1 MKTKLAL
8 LLLTVIAALG
18 CSSDRF
24 TARSETHGNDTG
36 RPIGSAGDDSQAET
50 RIPAGGAT
58 HTDTTSVGG
67 VLRAVIEQKAGTTPG
82 GAGAA
87 GASGRQSTATAG
99 EGGSIAQRVPHPS
112 PAGADAGGH
121 GPQLIGGS
129 SEAGEGGMAKLP
141 GTAGLAGQL
150 NGGGAAGSPV
160 EPLNL
165 IPQPANCEGMC
176 ARGAEL
182 VCENYNAERCR
193 YLCAQLGPGE
203 ACFDQLY
210 EHIACAVTA
219 TDYHCDKDG
228 EPAPTDAA
236 CPGGVALRKC
246 LQTRYVACD
255 GLTLLPV
262 TAVCDGVTH
271 CLDGSDET
279 GCGDL

>member
-1 MKTKLAL
+1 MDRKIAL
-8 LLLTVIAALG
+8 LLLTVLAALG

-24 TARSETHGNDTG
+24 AARSKDTG
-36 RPIGSAGDDSQAET
+36 RPIGAGGENSHAESGE
-50 RIPAGGAT
+50 PAGGAT
-58 HTDTTSVGG
+58 QTDTTSVGG
-67 VLRAVIEQKAGTTPG
+67 VRAVIEHAADAQPG

-99 EGGSIAQRVPHPS
+99 EGGYIAQRVPHPS

-129 SEAGEGGMAKLP
+129 SEAGDGGRAKLP

-150 NGGGAAGSPV
+150 NGGGAGGSPA

-165 IPQPANCEGMC
+165 LTQPANCEGMC

-182 VCENYNAERCR
+182 ACENYNAERCR

-219 TDYHCDKDG
+219 TDYHCDEDG

-279 GCGDL
+279 VCGDL